1 MQRLLALTIGLVI
14 AGVLASLLW
23 NQLRPEP
30 EVLTFVHIDPEVF
43 EKASAEVSE
52 QIEEGQFRKPLD
64 EETVRK
70 IMPMKGSRVYDPH
83 CYFHYKPGLNV
94 YRKWKAHPEGGFDTT
109 TNSLGL
115 RQDGELAEVA
125 PDLRILLAGDSH
137 TTGVCSNA
145 ETLAAQLEDR
155 LAAHDPERS
164 VEVVN
169 GSHGAYSFF
178 HYLGVLERMLALDIR
193 PDLFVVV
200 VYGGNDFRAVNLWH
214 FFQGTKAQ
222 PSLTGEV
229 QQLRR
234 TAADKHSAAMG
245 QVLSA
250 AHHFAMRESEV
261 ELAMV
266 MSDTVMGEMQ
276 RICAAEGIGLLVVYL
291 PSPTEVPGQA
301 ELGRVERG
309 REFLGL
315 EPADLARL
323 GEMGDLLLDQLD
335 ARAIPRVDL
344 REAFR
349 EQEGLLY
356 WPADL
361 HLNLEGQALGA
372 DVVAPWVE
380 DWWRARQ
387 G

>member
-1 MQRLLALTIGLVI
+1 MQRLLALTLGLVI
-14 AGVLASLLW
+14 AAVLGSLLW
-23 NQLRPEP
+23 QKLRPEP

-43 EKASAEVSE
+43 EETSAAVSK
-52 QIEEGQFRKPLD
+52 QVAEGQFRKLLD

-70 IMPMKGSRVYDPH
+70 IMPLSGDRVYDPH
-83 CYFHYKPGLNV
+83 CYFRYKSGRDV
-94 YRKWKAHPEGGFDTT
+94 YRKWKAHPEGGFHVT

-115 RQDGELAEVA
+115 RQDGELAAVA

-155 LAAHDPERS
+155 LAAQDPERS

-214 FFQGTKAQ
+214 LFQGTKAK
-222 PSLTGEV
+222 PKLTAEV

-234 TAADKHSAAMG
+234 TAAKKHSAAMG

-266 MSDTVMGEMQ
+266 MADTVMGEMQ
-276 RICAAEGIGLLVVYL
+276 RICAAEDIGLLVVYL
-291 PSPTEVPGQA
+291 PPPTDVPGQA
-301 ELGRVERG
+301 ELEKVERG

-323 GEMGDLLLDQLD
+323 SEMGDLLLDQLD
-335 ARAIPRVDL
+335 ARAIPRIDL

-356 WPADL
+356 WQVDL

-380 DWWRARQ
+380 GWWRARQ
-387 G
+387 E